1 MIDINIHVDLTL
13 KEETI
18 QFLGQLLG
26 TKTERTVT
34 VCAPAPERPKLETKE
49 EPEPK
54 PELELE
60 KKPEKLASTEQP
72 EDITDEQ
79 LGEAVVKAK
88 DAVGPKDVR
97 TLFSKFNIGCSS
109 DCPQDKRRALLDELT
124 KLAS

>member
-54 PELELE
+54 PELE
-60 KKPEKLASTEQP
+60 KKPEKPASSGQP